1 MLINFSDNIT
11 YKEKL
16 DILMKYHNVD
26 KKFIIDE
33 ADIPIVVIA
42 LNQDDVTEVKVD
54 DDGSIEIGYHGDTWQ
69 NNEN

>member
-1 MLINFSDNIT
+1 MLINFSDNIS
-11 YKEKL
+11 YQEKL
-16 DILMKYHNVD
+16 DILMEYHKVD

-69 NNEN
+69 SNEN

>member
-11 YKEKL
+11 CKEKL